1 MPVFYGESVYF
12 RVVYDGTEN
21 EYGGAENICDTWPMS
36 QSHRTLPRG
45 CSVLLAGLAGLAWL
59 AAPNI
64 LNQSIDMSND
74 KTYFKHAQSFIDQI
88 QFCWLNQYF
97 PCVSFENIH
106 LIQQNWIWNAVDIYF
121 YLHNCC
127 TSSIFS
133 RISIN
138 WS

>member
-1 MPVFYGESVYF
+1 LPVFYGEPVIF
-12 RVVYDGTEN
+12 RVVYDGTGN
-21 EYGGAENICDTWPMS
+21 EYGGAGNICDTWWVESVTRNPAS
-36 QSHRTLPRG
+36 RVF
-45 CSVLLAGLAGLAWL
+45 CSVLLAGLAGWL
-59 AAPNI
+59 ATPNI